1 MNVPTGFSRSEWR
14 LVVASGVTCL
24 AQEVG
29 AIDNFRLMRY
39 DIVFRDKYHSK
50 AEINRL

>member
-1 MNVPTGFSRSEWR
+1 MFLPDSAGQNDGLLLLQVWPG
-14 LVVASGVTCL
+14 L

-29 AIDNFRLMRY
+29 AVDNFRLMRY